1 MAKKGNRI
9 NDHGNP
15 MGLGCL
21 EFRQA
26 ESQRHL
32 MALEWIG

>member
-15 MGLGCL
+15 MGSGCL
-21 EFRQA
+21 EFQLAETLRQA
-26 ESQRHL
+26 VS
-32 MALEWIG
+32 AT

>member
-15 MGLGCL
+15 MRLDCL

-26 ESQRHL
+26 ETLRHA